1 MARWNRTSESEEI
14 TVIKAPLRPPAH
26 ESDDPGVRQQE
37 TQGRHLL
44 QVEDVLDDVR
54 EAALIPR

>member
-1 MARWNRTSESEEI
+1 M
-14 TVIKAPLRPPAH
+14 IKAPLRPPVR

>member
-1 MARWNRTSESEEI
+1 
-14 TVIKAPLRPPAH
+14 VIKAPLRPPAH

-37 TQGRHLL
+37 TQGRDLL